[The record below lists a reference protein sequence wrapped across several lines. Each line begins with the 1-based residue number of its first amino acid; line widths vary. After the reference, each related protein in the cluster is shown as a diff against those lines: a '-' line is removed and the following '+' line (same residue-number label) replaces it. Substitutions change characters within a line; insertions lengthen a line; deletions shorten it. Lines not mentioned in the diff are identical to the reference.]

1 MVPAPSAAFPG
12 TAGQAR
18 LAGRV
23 GWAAF
28 ALLVV
33 IGAVTRLGLGPA
45 RLGLAVAVAIG
56 AALPLF
62 LLPLRPHFPWAVA
75 ATAGVVALG
84 NADSRAVVWF
94 ALVVVAGWCVLVGGV
109 RLGAVYWAG
118 VVLVF
123 AGEWGWAARDPGW
136 VPWAAGVTV
145 SALAALLIRQQLVLV
160 ARLQAAQAELAEQ
173 TRLSERS
180 RIARELHDVI
190 AHSLTVS
197 LLHVTA
203 ARLTVA
209 HEPAE
214 ADRALGEAERLARQ
228 ALDEVRA
235 TVGLLRTDGDGTLAP
250 PVPGAELVPVLV
262 EEYRR
267 AGAQVSLSID
277 GDLTAL
283 PATVGT
289 TLYRI
294 VQEALT
300 NAAKHAP
307 GAPIT
312 VEVTAT
318 RRDLQVRVD
327 SAGPPGPG
335 RGMGL
340 TNMAERASALG
351 GRCRAGPGGHGWL
364 VTATLPRRTQPTAI
378 G

>member
-1 MVPAPSAAFPG
+1 MPAPSAAFPG

-18 LAGRV
+18 LAGRI

-28 ALLVV
+28 VLLVV

-160 ARLQAAQAELAEQ
+160 ARLQAAQA
-173 TRLSERS
+173 
-180 RIARELHDVI
+180 
-190 AHSLTVS
+190 
-197 LLHVTA
+197 
-203 ARLTVA
+203 
-209 HEPAE
+209 
-214 ADRALGEAERLARQ
+214 
-228 ALDEVRA
+228 
-235 TVGLLRTDGDGTLAP
+235 
-250 PVPGAELVPVLV
+250 
-262 EEYRR
+262 
-267 AGAQVSLSID
+267 
-277 GDLTAL
+277 
-283 PATVGT
+283 
-289 TLYRI
+289 
-294 VQEALT
+294 
-300 NAAKHAP
+300 
-307 GAPIT
+307 
-312 VEVTAT
+312 
-318 RRDLQVRVD
+318 
-327 SAGPPGPG
+327 
-335 RGMGL
+335 
-340 TNMAERASALG
+340 
-351 GRCRAGPGGHGWL
+351 
-364 VTATLPRRTQPTAI
+364 
-378 G
+378 